1 MRNFFFTKRNVNII
15 CIDKF
20 SHINFYH
27 KTEAFLDLYQTSIMK
42 CFAKT
47 INGFYLLKNRIER
60 VRITNIIPKFSPK
73 AA

>member
-1 MRNFFFTKRNVNII
+1 MRNFSFFYGKHNVNII

-20 SHINFYH
+20 SHINFHH
-27 KTEAFLDLYQTSIMK
+27 KTEAFLDLYQTSIME
-42 CFAKT
+42 CF
-47 INGFYLLKNRIER
+47 GFYLLKNRIER